1 MAHADPAEL
10 SNYGLVLVTAPSRAV
25 ADAIARTLVQE
36 QLAACISLL
45 PVTSIYTWENQLQQD
60 EEWQLLIKTRLD
72 RFPDLEARILTLHP
86 YDVPEIIAIP
96 LSAGTQPYLSWITS
110 QVQPAS

>member
-1 MAHADPAEL
+1 MTHADPEL
-10 SNYGLVLVTAPSRAV
+10 SNYGLVMVTAPSRKV

-36 QLAACISLL
+36 QLAACVSLM

-60 EEWQLLIKTRLD
+60 EEWQLMIKTQLD

-110 QVQPAS
+110 QVKPAS